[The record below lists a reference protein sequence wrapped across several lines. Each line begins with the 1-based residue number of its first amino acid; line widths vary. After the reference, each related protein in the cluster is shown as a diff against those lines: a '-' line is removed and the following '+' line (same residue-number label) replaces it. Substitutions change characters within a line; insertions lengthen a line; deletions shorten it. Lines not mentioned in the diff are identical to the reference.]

1 MQLTHFLFKDF
12 SCSMLVVLSVHLQ
25 EVVLKS
31 RAKFIRKLARRVW
44 PPLPPSSGLPLS
56 AQASQGE
63 QFAAFEGYTFKAAFE
78 RDSFCR
84 RLQLESISP
93 STIRH

>member
-1 MQLTHFLFKDF
+1 
-12 SCSMLVVLSVHLQ
+12 MLDVGGFERALAGGSVEKQ
-25 EVVLKS
+25 SKVYPKTGQQGVAPSAPLKRTPFVS
-31 RAKFIRKLARRVW
+31 
-44 PPLPPSSGLPLS
+44 S